1 MSKTLT
7 RLVLVSVLAMLP
19 LASVAAQQAPAGTET
34 LAMRLQARHPR
45 DVPSAE
51 RLSNDADRVRLRWL
65 AEHHTRPLVRA
76 RALLLLAS
84 DPSAETRSLVL
95 RVLDSH
101 APALV
106 RAAAL
111 QATTTWTLDAALRAR
126 LERLAHESDPR
137 LQRPARER
145 LATARRPSTT
155 D

>member
-1 MSKTLT
+1 MSKAV
-7 RLVLVSVLAMLP
+7 RLVLVVVLTALP
-19 LASVAAQQAPAGTET
+19 VASLAAQAPAGTET
-34 LAMRLQARHPR
+34 LALRLQARHPR

-51 RLSNDADRVRLRWL
+51 RLSSDADRARLRWL

-84 DPSAETRSLVL
+84 DPSVETRSLVL
-95 RVLDSH
+95 RVLDST

-111 QATTTWTLDAALRAR
+111 RATRTWTLDAALRAR
-126 LERLAHESDPR
+126 LERLAHEADPR

-145 LATARRPSTT
+145 LAAIQNPSTV